1 MVSVPFPS
9 ELCVLV
15 PFLSDLQGF
24 LCASIGESFG
34 LGSIFYWLHIVVGH
48 PPSTRTVTRIKKSAQ
63 LVQKSP
69 NSSSSRPAHPETRL
83 AHPRMPLLNALLRW
97 MTISGATKST
107 ISRAAKSPNLRSKSP
122 SNTPSRLSIVL
133 SKDHMVNLQA
143 LTGRDILKSAC
154 LTSTQIATPFPE
166 SS

>member
-1 MVSVPFPS
+1 VVFVS
-9 ELCVLV
+9 
-15 PFLSDLQGF
+15 FLSDLQDF

-34 LGSIFYWLHIVVGH
+34 LGSVFYWLHIVVGR
-48 PPSTRTVTRIKKSAQ
+48 PSSTATVTRIKKNAQ

-69 NSSSSRPAHPETRL
+69 NSSSSRPAHPKTRL

-97 MTISGATKST
+97 MTISG
-107 ISRAAKSPNLRSKSP
+107 AAKSPNLRSKSP

-143 LTGRDILKSAC
+143 LAGREILKSAC